1 MKSKFHLTA
10 EPGLTGYKLR
20 QTGQPWEQPFP
31 SIPKAMRYA
40 RSITQGPSE
49 LIIHAPAGQEI
60 AHVSV

>member
-1 MKSKFHLTA
+1 MKAKFHLTA

-20 QTGQPWEQPFP
+20 KTGETWVQPMA
-31 SIPKAMRYA
+31 SIPQAMRYA
-40 RSITQGPSE
+40 RALNRGPSE